1 MHFEGKSKE
10 RVSEAATITT
20 TSPAVAVALPSC
32 PPASASPGQFS
43 ASAFAASAPHRNRV
57 QKEPSGLLLGHSH
70 RAAAAAAA
78 QVASEDSRLSISSR
92 LLSIVLRENF

>member
-20 TSPAVAVALPSC
+20 TIPAVAVASPSC
-32 PPASASPGQFS
+32 PTASASPGQFS

-70 RAAAAAAA
+70 RAAAA

>member
-70 RAAAAAAA
+70 RAAAAA

>member
-20 TSPAVAVALPSC
+20 TIPAVAVASPSC
-32 PPASASPGQFS
+32 PTASASPGQFS

-70 RAAAAAAA
+70 RAAAAV

>member
-70 RAAAAAAA
+70 RAAAAV

>member
-70 RAAAAAAA
+70 RAAAAAA

>member
-20 TSPAVAVALPSC
+20 TIPAVASPSC
-32 PPASASPGQFS
+32 PTASASPGQFS